1 MAKRKRLTPASEDWL
16 ARQAPTGA
24 AAAFAAELPRAAP
37 PPIAQVSADAAGAAA
52 FDEVSE
58 TLRRAREDG
67 RMVIE
72 VPIDRIELGYLVR
85 DRMGVA
91 ADELDSLRESIRAR
105 GQQMPI
111 EVVDKG
117 ETQGLRYGLISG
129 WRRLT
134 ALQQLAE
141 ETRDPRFSTVL
152 ALVRRPED
160 DRDAYVAMVEENEL
174 RVNLSHYERARVAL
188 RTVQTGV
195 FPDLGEALRT
205 LFATAS
211 RAKRS
216 KIRSFA
222 SLVTAL
228 DSVLTYPREM
238 SERTG
243 LALAKFLDET
253 PDGAERLIRALEGR
267 TPVDAEAE
275 AKRLLAATAPPKD
288 TETPGSGSK
297 PQAAGGSGQAPAA
310 SGVSLAWHGKTRIV
324 ISGPEVD
331 AKLFAALEAF
341 LAAR

>member
-16 ARQAPTGA
+16 SRTPSGA
-24 AAAFAAELPRAAP
+24 AAAFASDLPRAAP
-37 PPIAQVSADAAGAAA
+37 PPIAQVSADAAGSAA
-52 FDEVSE
+52 FDELSE
-58 TLRRAREDG
+58 TLRRAREEG

-72 VPIDRIELGYLVR
+72 VPLDRIDPGYLVR

-111 EVVDKG
+111 EVVDTG
-117 ETQGLRYGLISG
+117 DGRALRYGLISG

-134 ALQQLAE
+134 ALQQLSE
-141 ETRDPRFSTVL
+141 ETRDPRFATAL

-160 DRDAYVAMVEENEL
+160 DRGAYVAMVEENEL

-205 LFATAS
+205 LFANAS

-216 KIRSFA
+216 KIRTFA
-222 SLVTAL
+222 GLVTAL
-228 DSVLTYPREM
+228 DPVLTFPREM

-253 PDGAERLIRALEGR
+253 PDGAERLCRALQGK

-275 AKRLLAATAPPKD
+275 AKLLLAATTRRKD
-288 TETPGSGSK
+288 TESPGTGSK
-297 PQAAGGSGQAPAA
+297 SA
-310 SGVSLAWHGKTRIV
+310 SEPKTPRGAVSLSWDGRQRILL
-324 ISGPEVD
+324 SGPGVD
-331 AKLFAALEAF
+331 AELLSALETF
-341 LAAR
+341 LSRR